1 MAKVKTRT
9 PETSWR
15 EEKAGSSGKNRP
27 RNDNFFEVQSDS
39 VEVQSDGVNDDGLA
53 PEGRPLHGDEGT
65 GVHSQK
71 WLGH

>member
-1 MAKVKTRT
+1 MRNGQGQNPYPRDVLR
-9 PETSWR
+9 R

-27 RNDNFFEVQSDS
+27 RNDNFF
-39 VEVQSDGVNDDGLA
+39 EVQSDGVNDDGLA